1 MPSMRSITRSTTRL
15 TQHSMC
21 ADLLHQPAASTRR
34 RPTWLPKQGTLLALV
49 QLRPCGRRAI
59 CSSQRASDSEWQV
72 VVGTNCAVR
81 DPGEEQL
88 LDTAHLSGSRLDD
101 YQY

>member
-1 MPSMRSITRSTTRL
+1 
-15 TQHSMC
+15 
-21 ADLLHQPAASTRR
+21 
-34 RPTWLPKQGTLLALV
+34 
-49 QLRPCGRRAI
+49 
-59 CSSQRASDSEWQV
+59 
-72 VVGTNCAVR
+72 VR